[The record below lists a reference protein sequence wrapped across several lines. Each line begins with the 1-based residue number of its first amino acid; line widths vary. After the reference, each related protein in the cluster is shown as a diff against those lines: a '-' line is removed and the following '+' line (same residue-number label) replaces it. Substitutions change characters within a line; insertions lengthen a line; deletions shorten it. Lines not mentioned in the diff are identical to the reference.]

1 MIVIGHLNQSD
12 AGHWSE
18 LKKTMI
24 VHWILKVKAMLFIVH
39 WSAKKKTMIVVDYL
53 NQSNGFHW

>member
-39 WSAKKKTMIVVDYL
+39 TLVSKKED
-53 NQSNGFHW
+53 NDCR